1 MKASS
6 RCEVMISSRKK
17 KPVIFFL
24 GLAGSGKDTQA
35 EILANKYKFKII
47 NSGSILRLF
56 IASFTKFK
64 KDSYERYE
72 AEELKKIMNSGGLVP
87 TLTVISRWL
96 KPLLEIIKHQ
106 SRHRG
111 IIFSGSPRK
120 ISEAWLLHEFF
131 MNWPDARNNFEIIPI
146 EVAISKKEVLKRVL
160 SRRQCEKCKN
170 IFSAEDLKTMKSCN
184 FCGGRLIRR
193 KDDTKTSVLA
203 RIREY
208 KNYTLPVLEYFKK
221 LRKLKRV
228 NGEQSIKKVHEDIV
242 KAVGL

>member
-1 MKASS
+1 
-6 RCEVMISSRKK
+6 MISSRKK

-24 GLAGSGKDTQA
+24 GLAGCGKDTQA
-35 EILANKYKFKII
+35 EILARKYKFDVI
-47 NSGSILRLF
+47 NSGAILRLLV
-56 IASFTKFK
+56 ASISKLK
-64 KDSYERYE
+64 KGSLEQYE
-72 AEELKKIMNSGGLVP
+72 AMEIKKIINSGGLVP
-87 TLTVISRWL
+87 TLTVVSRWL
-96 KPLLEIIKHQ
+96 YTLLKIVKNQ
-106 SRHRG
+106 AQRSRG
-111 IIFSGSPRK
+111 IVFTGSPRK
-120 ISEAWLLHEFF
+120 IAEAWLLHEFF
-131 MNWPDARNNFEIIPI
+131 MNWPDARNNFEIMPI

-228 NGEQSIKKVHEDIV
+228 NGEQSVEKVHEDIV
-242 KAVGL
+242 KAAGL